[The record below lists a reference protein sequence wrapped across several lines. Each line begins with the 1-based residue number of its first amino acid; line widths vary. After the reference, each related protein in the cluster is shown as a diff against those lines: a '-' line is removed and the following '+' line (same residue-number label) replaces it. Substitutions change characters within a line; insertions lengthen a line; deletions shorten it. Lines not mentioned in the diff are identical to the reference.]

1 MKYQIQNVSIRNIW
15 IACVCKIN
23 DVKKF
28 FLLLVSISIYTYGR
42 ILWGKLDIFGI
53 PLFWVDDKSE
63 NISKG

>member
-23 DVKKF
+23 DVKNSF
-28 FLLLVSISIYTYGR
+28 CCWFQFLFIRTEGYDG
-42 ILWGKLDIFGI
+42 GKLDIFGI